1 MSVNIKIL
9 AAFSVSGSNISH
21 TSSRYQKIIQW
32 DTVSIKMF
40 SLVKASRKSS
50 NPVYYLIFQ
59 PPLSQISRMS
69 KYLPQCLRQD
79 FLAAAGEKG
88 VKIKLDLICSAWV
101 HVLCTFSTLT
111 MNGHGRADQY
121 LHVAAVVGEGGIG
134 NRKWDVYTMGDGASP
149 HNCSG
154 QARAWQYC
162 YIPS

>member
-69 KYLPQCLRQD
+69 KYLPQCLRQE

-88 VKIKLDLICSAWV
+88 VKIKLDLICSA
-101 HVLCTFSTLT
+101 
-111 MNGHGRADQY
+111 
-121 LHVAAVVGEGGIG
+121 
-134 NRKWDVYTMGDGASP
+134 
-149 HNCSG
+149 
-154 QARAWQYC
+154 
-162 YIPS
+162 